1 MAHRSMTSSARRQA
15 APTLAARA
23 CRRRLFPPMFAPMP
37 VLVSISAGSDKRF
50 PLFKNITRLG
60 SDPSCD
66 VPVAGDDVA
75 ADHAQIIREGDD
87 FVAASLGRGRPM
99 LVNGKKEKR
108 ARLRE
113 GDVLEIG
120 DTRLTYVS
128 YDSPD
133 APAPEAA
140 AGRVPLLN
148 AYKEIVGFSE
158 KLLRSRDFGA
168 LLTTLMDTVVELTRA
183 DKGFLVLYEDGKPE
197 VKVARN
203 VQREN
208 IDGAVSELSD
218 SILAKVVREQQPVI
232 VADAVNDAEF
242 KAAQSVMSLRLCS
255 VMCVPLT
262 EGGELFGLIYL
273 GSNRVVNLFEPAMLE
288 AVTVFASQASLL
300 IRNAMALDTLR
311 ANNAALRSALE
322 EKRFGDIIG
331 TSDAMQEIYRKIRKV
346 APTDI
351 SVLIT
356 GETGT
361 GKELIAREIH
371 RRSDRVDK
379 PFIVVNCGA
388 IPETLLE
395 SELFGHV
402 RGAFT
407 GAVATRDGRFQA
419 ADGGSLFLDEIG
431 EMSVALQVKL
441 LRAIQEKVV
450 TKVGDT
456 RPELVDIRV
465 IAATHKH
472 LEQEISRGRFREDLY
487 YRLNVVGL
495 HLPPLRE
502 RGEDLMLIAR
512 YLLKRF
518 TDEYGSKVK
527 GFAPQTVMLMKKYA
541 WPGNIRQLEN
551 RLKKAVIMA
560 ERVQLA
566 PEDLELSDADLE
578 PVVPLNQAKED
589 FQRRY
594 INEVLARNNGNRTKT
609 AHDLGVDPRTIFR
622 HLERE
627 GETPE

>member
-1 MAHRSMTSSARRQA
+1 MT
-15 APTLAARA
+15 
-23 CRRRLFPPMFAPMP
+23 CRPNGVASMFATMP
-37 VLVSISAGSDKRF
+37 VLLQTTALGEKRF

-60 SDPSCD
+60 SDASCD
-66 VPVAGDDVA
+66 VPLQGDDVA
-75 ADHAQIIREGDD
+75 PDHVQIIREGDD
-87 FVAASLGRGRPM
+87 FIAASLGRGRPM
-99 LVNGKKEKR
+99 LINGKKEKR

-113 GDVLEIG
+113 GDIVEIG
-120 DTRLTYVS
+120 ETRLTFVRHALAEG
-128 YDSPD
+128 DGAD
-133 APAPEAA
+133 AD
-140 AGRVPLLN
+140 AGSGADLA
-148 AYKEIVGFSE
+148 AYKEIVVFSE
-158 KLLRSRDFGA
+158 KLLRSRDLGA
-168 LLTTLMDTVVELTRA
+168 LLTTLMDTVVELTHA
-183 DKGFLVLYEDGKPE
+183 DKGFLVLFEDGQPE

-208 IDGAVSELSD
+208 IDGALAELSD
-218 SILAKVVREQQPVI
+218 SIIAKVVREQQPVI
-232 VADAVNDAEF
+232 VSDALNDAEF
-242 KAAQSVMSLRLCS
+242 RSSKSVMNLRLCS
-255 VMCVPLT
+255 VLCVPLT
-262 EGGELFGLIYL
+262 EAGELFGLLYL
-273 GSNRVVNLFEPAMLE
+273 GSNRVVNLFEPSMLE
-288 AVTVFASQASLL
+288 AVTVFAAQASLL
-300 IRNAMALDTLR
+300 IRNAMALNTLR
-311 ANNAALRSALE
+311 ADNAALRQALE
-322 EKRFGDIIG
+322 DKRFGDIIG
-331 TSDAMQEIYRKIRKV
+331 TCDAMQEIYRKIRKV

-361 GKELIAREIH
+361 GKELIAHEIH
-371 RRSDRVDK
+371 RRSDRADR

-388 IPETLLE
+388 IPENLLE

-419 ADGGSLFLDEIG
+419 ADGGTLFLDEIG

-456 RPELVDIRV
+456 RPEPVDIRV

-472 LEQEISRGRFREDLY
+472 LEQEIAKGGFREDLY
-487 YRLNVVGL
+487 YRLNVVGI

-502 RGEDLMLIAR
+502 RDEDLMIIAR
-512 YLLKRF
+512 YLLKRYGE
-518 TDEYGSKVK
+518 EYNSKVR
-527 GFAPQTVMLMKKYA
+527 GFSPLCVMLMKKYA

-551 RLKKAVIMA
+551 RIKKAVIMA
-560 ERVQLA
+560 ERIQLA

-578 PVVPLNQAKED
+578 PVMPLAQAKEE

-609 AHDLGVDPRTIFR
+609 AYDLGVDPRTIFR

-627 GETPE
+627 NVPE

>member
-1 MAHRSMTSSARRQA
+1 
-15 APTLAARA
+15 
-23 CRRRLFPPMFAPMP
+23 MP
-37 VLVSISAGSDKRF
+37 LLVAQSEGEKRY

-60 SDPSCD
+60 ADGECD
-66 VPVAGDDVA
+66 VPLAGDDVA
-75 ADHAQIIREGDD
+75 PDHAQILREGEA
-87 FVAASLGRGRPM
+87 FVVASLGRGRPV

-108 ARLRE
+108 ARLKD

-120 DTRLTYVS
+120 DSRFTYVQHAAS
-128 YDSPD
+128 GDTDS
-133 APAPEAA
+133 AQQAVATAA
-140 AGRVPLLN
+140 AG
-148 AYKEIVGFSE
+148 YKEIVAFSG
-158 KLLRSRDFGA
+158 KLLRSGDMGA

-183 DKGFLVLYEDGKPE
+183 DKGFLVLFEDGVPM

-208 IDGAVSELSD
+208 IDDALRELSD
-218 SILAKVVREQQPVI
+218 SIISKVVKEQQPVI
-232 VADAVNDAEF
+232 VSDALNTPEF
-242 KAAQSVMSLRLCS
+242 KASVSVMNLKLLS

-262 EGGELFGLIYL
+262 ESGELFGLIYL
-273 GSNRVVNLFEPAMLE
+273 GSNRVVSLFEPAMLE
-288 AVTVFASQASLL
+288 TVTVFASQASLL
-300 IRNAMALDTLR
+300 IRNAMLLDTLR
-311 ANNAALRSALE
+311 SDNASLREALE
-322 EKRFGDIIG
+322 DKRFGDIIG
-331 TSDAMQEIYRKIRKV
+331 TSDRMQEIYRRIKKV

-371 RRSDRVDK
+371 RRSDRAQQ
-379 PFIVVNCGA
+379 PFVVVNCGA
-388 IPETLLE
+388 IPENLLE

-419 ADGGSLFLDEIG
+419 AHKGTLFLDEIG
-431 EMSVALQVKL
+431 EMPVPLQVKL
-441 LRAIQEKVV
+441 LRALQEKIV
-450 TKVGDT
+450 TKVGET
-456 RPELVDIRV
+456 KPEVVDIRV
-465 IAATHKH
+465 VAATNKV
-472 LEQEISRGRFREDLY
+472 LEEEIKKGRFREDLY
-487 YRLNVVGL
+487 YRLNVVGT
-495 HLPPLRE
+495 HLPALRD

-518 TDEYGSKVK
+518 GEEYNSKVK
-527 GFAPQTVMLMKKYA
+527 GFSPQCVMMMKKYA

-551 RLKKAVIMA
+551 RIKKAVIMA

-578 PVVPLNQAKED
+578 PIMPLNQAKED

-627 GETPE
+627 DEGEPVDAV